1 MALRFSTGKQ
11 RWTAA
16 DRANNIIDTQYNGVS
31 QSLGVSAS
39 GPAQVYFVAPGK
51 SHFLFFLFF
60 MKNRILE
67 LYCTYNCFYINFCF
81 SFYCD
86 FNMFFISIISDFL
99 INISY

>member
-1 MALRFSTGKQ
+1 MYIYFNGLAFSTGKQ

-51 SHFLFFLFF
+51 
-60 MKNRILE
+60 
-67 LYCTYNCFYINFCF
+67 
-81 SFYCD
+81 
-86 FNMFFISIISDFL
+86 
-99 INISY
+99 

>member
-1 MALRFSTGKQ
+1 MYIYFNGLAFSTGKQ

-51 SHFLFFLFF
+51 SHFLLSFFYE
-60 MKNRILE
+60 KSNSRII
-67 LYCTYNCFYINFCF
+67 LYI
-81 SFYCD
+81 
-86 FNMFFISIISDFL
+86 
-99 INISY
+99 

>member
-1 MALRFSTGKQ
+1 MEAIPFLDRGDLKVVLMLLIPLLYIYFNGLAFSTGKQ

-51 SHFLFFLFF
+51 SHFLFFLF
-60 MKNRILE
+60 L
-67 LYCTYNCFYINFCF
+67 
-81 SFYCD
+81 
-86 FNMFFISIISDFL
+86 
-99 INISY
+99 